1 MELKEKV
8 SKELEKIRPA
18 LMGDGGDVKLIEVT
32 DDGEVKVELQGS
44 CRGCPF
50 SQMTLKYSIEKQLKD
65 KIPEVKKVTAV

>member
-8 SKELEKIRPA
+8 IKELDKVRPA
-18 LMGDGGDVKLIEVT
+18 LKGDGGDVKLIDVT
-32 DDGEVKVELQGS
+32 EDGEVKVQLQGS

-65 KIPEVKKVTAV
+65 KIPEVKKVTAI

>member
-8 SKELEKIRPA
+8 SQELEKIRPA

-65 KIPEVKKVTAV
+65 KIPEVKSVTAV

>member
-8 SKELEKIRPA
+8 TEELEKIRPA
-18 LMGDGGDVKLIEVT
+18 LQGDGGDVKLIDVT

-65 KIPEVKKVTAV
+65 KIPEVTKVTAE

>member
-8 SKELEKIRPA
+8 SQELEKIRPA

-65 KIPEVKKVTAV
+65 KIPEVKNVTAV

>member
-1 MELKEKV
+1 MDLKEKV

-18 LMGDGGDVKLIEVT
+18 LMGDGGDVKLIEVS
-32 DDGEVKVELQGS
+32 DDGEVKVELQGA

-65 KIPEVKKVTAV
+65 KIPEVKSVTAV

>member
-8 SKELEKIRPA
+8 SKELEKIRPT
-18 LMGDGGDVKLIEVT
+18 LKGDGGDVKLIDVSE
-32 DDGEVKVELQGS
+32 DGEVKVELQGS

>member
-8 SKELEKIRPA
+8 TEELDKIRPA
-18 LMGDGGDVKLIEVT
+18 LQGDGGDVKLIDVT

-65 KIPEVKKVTAV
+65 KIPEVTKVTAE

>member
-8 SKELEKIRPA
+8 TEELDKIRPA
-18 LMGDGGDVKLIEVT
+18 LQGDGGDVKLLDVT

-65 KIPEVKKVTAV
+65 KIPEVKKVTAE

>member
-50 SQMTLKYSIEKQLKD
+50 SQMTLKYGIEKQLKD

>member
-8 SKELEKIRPA
+8 SQELEKIRPA

-65 KIPEVKKVTAV
+65 KIPEVKSVIAV

>member
-50 SQMTLKYSIEKQLKD
+50 SQMTLKYGIEKQLKD
-65 KIPEVKKVTAV
+65 KNS